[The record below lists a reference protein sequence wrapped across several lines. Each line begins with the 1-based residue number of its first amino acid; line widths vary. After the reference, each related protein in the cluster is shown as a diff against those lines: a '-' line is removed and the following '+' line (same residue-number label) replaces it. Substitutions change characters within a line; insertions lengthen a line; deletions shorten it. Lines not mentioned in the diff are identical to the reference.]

1 MPANQGWELGAVR
14 TVFISDVHLG
24 SRHAQ
29 GTALLQFL
37 EEVRPESLYLVGDI
51 IDGWELRRRAR
62 WSETC
67 TRILA
72 QLSDMAASGVRLYY
86 TPGNHDAFLRD
97 RTALKFITDRFDF
110 VEIADEFVFEAA
122 DGRRLL
128 VTHGDYFDVFETSAK
143 WVSMALGF
151 FYNKC
156 LSANRWLSLLLR
168 RKDKSPYQLC
178 ATGKRLVKRFVRF
191 LSRFEGSL
199 IDHARRQGCDG
210 VVCGHLHTPKIVE
223 RDGMVYCNTGD
234 WVEHCTALVEAGDG
248 TLSLVQ
254 FYGTA
259 ELSVC
264 RPRGTSEN
272 RAVTP
277 ARTNASPALDAA
289 SRLTVGTS
297 SELCKE
303 GNEENDRWQLTG
315 SRVPVST

>member
-1 MPANQGWELGAVR
+1 
-14 TVFISDVHLG
+14 
-24 SRHAQ
+24 
-29 GTALLQFL
+29 
-37 EEVRPESLYLVGDI
+37 
-51 IDGWELRRRAR
+51 
-62 WSETC
+62 
-67 TRILA
+67 
-72 QLSDMAASGVRLYY
+72 
-86 TPGNHDAFLRD
+86 
-97 RTALKFITDRFDF
+97 
-110 VEIADEFVFEAA
+110 
-122 DGRRLL
+122 
-128 VTHGDYFDVFETSAK
+128 
-143 WVSMALGF
+143 MALGV

-199 IDHARRQGCDG
+199 IDHARRRGCDG

-234 WVEHCTALVEAGDG
+234 WVEHCTALLEAGDG

-259 ELSVC
+259 ELEVC
-264 RPRGTSEN
+264 RPRVAPEN

-277 ARTNASPALDAA
+277 ARISESPALSAVSGSSA
-289 SRLTVGTS
+289 GTGD
-297 SELCKE
+297 ELSTE
-303 GNEENDRWQLTG
+303 SNEEHDRWQLTG